1 MELGKLEAMFMRI
14 GIVALSFLVGACG
27 DGANP
32 CKDVKPYCDGNVAVN
47 CENWQGIEGTPYE
60 KSMIHWDCNEDGQ
73 KSGVEKT
80 CKIGSEMAVCID
92 TPLVPCSQEETI
104 KQNCDGQGARFDCLE
119 TVEGPFRNT
128 MKCSKSIG
136 GVDVFTGT
144 CHLIVYPAGTS
155 KPAYIC
161 VDFPKIPC
169 DLKDYPKCE
178 TGVKYVN
185 CSGSP
190 STGYFEDTCYINVTC
205 PW

>member
-1 MELGKLEAMFMRI
+1 MGLGESEAMFMRI

-47 CENWQGIEGTPYE
+47 CENWQNGEGDPYE
-60 KSMIHWDCNEDGQ
+60 KSIIPWDCNEAG
-73 KSGVEKT
+73 KESGVEKT
-80 CKIGSEMAVCID
+80 CKIGPGMAVCID
-92 TPLVPCSQEETI
+92 TPLVPCSQEETN
-104 KQNCDGQGARFDCLE
+104 KENCDDQGAIFSCKE
-119 TVEGPFRNT
+119 TSGGVFKST
-128 MKCSKSIG
+128 WKCWKSIR
-136 GVDVFTGT
+136 GVQVFTGT
-144 CHLIVYPAGTS
+144 CHLIVYPVGTS

-161 VDFPKIPC
+161 VDSPKIPC

-205 PW
+205 P